1 MSSYIIRRIILL
13 IPVLT
18 SVALVGFLVTHSMP
32 GDPVQLMLGDFA
44 SPERIAA
51 VRHQLGYDRP
61 LYTQFWIYATNLA
74 RGDLGQSLYL
84 ERSVNRAILEH
95 LEPTMLLAFQG
106 QLIGIVLA
114 IPLGIIAAVKHR
126 TWVDYSAIVGSLLGI
141 SMPSFLLAIIL
152 ILIFGVKL
160 GWFPAVGYIPLS
172 NAGIGVVKFLS
183 LPSVTLGLIQAGLIA
198 RMTRSSMLDVL
209 RKDYIRTARAKGLRE
224 KVVVYK
230 HALKNALIPTATVI
244 GLSFADLLGG
254 TFVIETIFNIPGT
267 GLMAITAI
275 YRRDYPLIQGS
286 LMFVAGVYVF
296 VNLLV
301 DIVYAFLD
309 PRIKYQ

>member
-1 MSSYIIRRIILL
+1 
-13 IPVLT
+13 
-18 SVALVGFLVTHSMP
+18 
-32 GDPVQLMLGDFA
+32 
-44 SPERIAA
+44 
-51 VRHQLGYDRP
+51 
-61 LYTQFWIYATNLA
+61 
-74 RGDLGQSLYL
+74 
-84 ERSVNRAILEH
+84 
-95 LEPTMLLAFQG
+95 
-106 QLIGIVLA
+106 
-114 IPLGIIAAVKHR
+114 
-126 TWVDYSAIVGSLLGI
+126 
-141 SMPSFLLAIIL
+141 
-152 ILIFGVKL
+152 
-160 GWFPAVGYIPLS
+160 
-172 NAGIGVVKFLS
+172 
-183 LPSVTLGLIQAGLIA
+183 
-198 RMTRSSMLDVL
+198 
-209 RKDYIRTARAKGLRE
+209 LRE